1 MAQYLFDVQQK
12 NRLEQKGLLRRFSIN
27 CYGQQHS
34 LEEMREEKAQKYKE
48 LKNQRNS
55 KEFESW
61 FLRYVPFEDQM
72 EKEDNKLKTENK
84 KLKKQTKKH
93 KLKRENKKYY

>member
-1 MAQYLFDVQQK
+1 
-12 NRLEQKGLLRRFSIN
+12 
-27 CYGQQHS
+27 
-34 LEEMREEKAQKYKE
+34 

-72 EKEDNKLKTENK
+72 EKEDKKLKTENK
-84 KLKKQTKKH
+84 KLRKQTKKH
-93 KLKRENKKYY
+93 KPKRENKKKRKSRRNIIEILNVI

>member
-1 MAQYLFDVQQK
+1 
-12 NRLEQKGLLRRFSIN
+12 
-27 CYGQQHS
+27 
-34 LEEMREEKAQKYKE
+34 MREEKAQKYKE

-72 EKEDNKLKTENK
+72 EKEDQKLISENK
-84 KLKKQTKKH
+84 KLKKQTKKY
-93 KLKRENKKYY
+93 KPKRENKKKRKSRKSRKNIIELFNAI